1 MMKSQ
6 INSKSFT
13 FPINEKMMK
22 STISPVSF
30 TLSVNQKPMKSTI
43 NQKVMTPSLQM
54 KESDIMYESSRDAVV
69 PTTENLAPKP
79 LQSFQLRC
87 HSLRAINGKCPHGQ
101 TINCVSCLQST
112 LDDMINRVEDGK
124 IIYAE

>member
-1 MMKSQ
+1 MESK
-6 INSKSFT
+6 INPASFT
-13 FPINEKMMK
+13 FPINQKMML

-30 TLSVNQKPMKSTI
+30 TLFVDQR
-43 NQKVMTPSLQM
+43 VMTPSLQM
-54 KESDIMYESSRDAVV
+54 KESDIMYESSRNAVV

-79 LQSFQLRC
+79 IQSFQLRC

-112 LDDMINRVEDGK
+112 LDDMVNRVEDGK

>member
-1 MMKSQ
+1 MKST
-6 INSKSFT
+6 ISPVSFT

-30 TLSVNQKPMKSTI
+30 TLSVDQR
-43 NQKVMTPSLQM
+43 VMTPSLQM
-54 KESDIMYESSRDAVV
+54 KEGDIMDESSRDAVV

-87 HSLRAINGKCPHGQ
+87 HSLRAITGKCPHGQ

-112 LDDMINRVEDGK
+112 LDDMVNRVEDGK

>member
-1 MMKSQ
+1 MKSQ
-6 INSKSFT
+6 INPASFT
-13 FPINEKMMK
+13 FPINQKPMK

-30 TLSVNQKPMKSTI
+30 TLSVNQKMMKSTI
-43 NQKVMTPSLQM
+43 NQKVMMPSLQM
-54 KESDIMYESSRDAVV
+54 KEGDIMYESSRDAVV

-87 HSLRAINGKCPHGQ
+87 HSLRAITGKCPHGQ

-112 LDDMINRVEDGK
+112 LDAMVNRVEDGK
-124 IIYAE
+124 IVYAE

>member
-1 MMKSQ
+1 MY
-6 INSKSFT
+6 
-13 FPINEKMMK
+13 
-22 STISPVSF
+22 
-30 TLSVNQKPMKSTI
+30 KP
-43 NQKVMTPSLQM
+43 
-54 KESDIMYESSRDAVV
+54 SRDVIV

-112 LDDMINRVEDGK
+112 LDDMVNRVEDEK
-124 IIYAE
+124 IIYAR

>member
-6 INSKSFT
+6 INPKSFT
-13 FPINEKMMK
+13 FPINQKPML
-22 STISPVSF
+22 SAISPVSF
-30 TLSVNQKPMKSTI
+30 TFSVNQKMMLSTI
-43 NQKVMTPSLQM
+43 NQKVMTPFLQM
-54 KESDIMYESSRDAVV
+54 KESGIMYESSRDAVV

-112 LDDMINRVEDGK
+112 LDDMVNRVEDGK